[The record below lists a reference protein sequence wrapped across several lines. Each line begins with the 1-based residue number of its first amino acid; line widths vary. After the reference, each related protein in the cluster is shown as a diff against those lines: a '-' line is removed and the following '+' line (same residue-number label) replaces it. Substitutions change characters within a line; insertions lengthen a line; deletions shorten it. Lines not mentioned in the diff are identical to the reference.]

1 MASRKSI
8 RSLEAAGPVAY
19 GRKWRGEQRMVI
31 KLTSKAFIDAP
42 EQFYDRA
49 RREHPVAPARIGPFK
64 FMALWRFEDC
74 QKVLKHPGISRNRG
88 KALGK
93 PPTDLPFAL
102 PLPKRLKPLVKS
114 MITEDDPNHRR
125 LRNLVRAQFTPQAIG
140 QLRGA
145 LEHHADR
152 LLAETGEGKP
162 FEVQSAL
169 SLPLSTHAIAAML
182 GVDDDVMPELKRA
195 LNTVSTGFSLWRI
208 GTLLFRDLPKSAAF
222 LEGVIAAK
230 RQRPGADLLSGLL
243 RPAQG
248 EASLTDEEALAM
260 TFLLLIAGFETTTHL
275 VSNGAH
281 ALLQHPSAL
290 AELREDPSLWPEA
303 IDEILRLYGPIHST
317 KPNFAAE
324 TITVRGVTIPR
335 GPPIMPMLGCANR
348 DPDAFEAPEAF
359 RIHRSHR
366 HHLAFG
372 YGPHYCLGAHLAK
385 LEAEVALRA
394 LFERY
399 PHLGLSEAHPAPKRA
414 TLPGWSR
421 YQALWLQPA

>member
-1 MASRKSI
+1 
-8 RSLEAAGPVAY
+8 
-19 GRKWRGEQRMVI
+19 MVI
-31 KLTSKAFIDAP
+31 NLASKAFIDAP
-42 EQFYDRA
+42 ERFYERA

-74 QKVLKHPGISRNRG
+74 QRVLKHPGISRNRG

-93 PPTDLPFAL
+93 PATDLPFAL

-152 LLAETGEGKP
+152 LLAKTGEGEP

-169 SLPLSTHAIAAML
+169 SLPLSTHAIATML
-182 GVDDDVMPELKRA
+182 GVDDGVMPELKRA

-222 LEGVIAAK
+222 LEGVITAK
-230 RQRPGADLLSGLL
+230 RQQPGADLLSGLL
-243 RPAQG
+243 MPAQG
-248 EASLTDEEALAM
+248 EAPLSDEEALAM
-260 TFLLLIAGFETTTHL
+260 TFLLMIAGFETTTHL

-281 ALLQHPSAL
+281 ALLQHPGAL

-303 IDEILRLYGPIHST
+303 VDEILRLYGPIHST

-324 TITVRGVTIPR
+324 PITVRGITIHR
-335 GPPIMPMLGCANR
+335 GTPIMPMLGCANR

-359 RIHRSHR
+359 RIHRPHR

-394 LFERY
+394 LFQRY
-399 PHLGLSEAHPAPKRA
+399 PRLGLSEAHPPPQRA

>member
-1 MASRKSI
+1 
-8 RSLEAAGPVAY
+8 
-19 GRKWRGEQRMVI
+19 MVI
-31 KLTSKAFIDAP
+31 NLASKAFIDAP
-42 EQFYDRA
+42 EQFYERA
-49 RREHPVAPARIGPFK
+49 RQEHPVAPARIGPFK

-88 KALGK
+88 TALGK
-93 PPTDLPFAL
+93 PATDLPFAL

-324 TITVRGVTIPR
+324 PIALRGVTIAR
-335 GPPIMPMLGCANR
+335 GTPIMPMLGCANR
-348 DPDAFEAPEAF
+348 DPDAFEAPEEF
-359 RIHRSHR
+359 RIHRPHR

-394 LFERY
+394 LFTRY
-399 PHLGLSEAHPAPKRA
+399 PGLTLSANHGAPQRA
-414 TLPGWSR
+414 SLPGWSR
-421 YQALWLQPA
+421 YQALWVEA

>member
-1 MASRKSI
+1 
-8 RSLEAAGPVAY
+8 
-19 GRKWRGEQRMVI
+19 MVI
-31 KLTSKAFIDAP
+31 NLASKAFIDAP
-42 EQFYDRA
+42 ERFYERA
-49 RREHPVAPARIGPFK
+49 RQEHPVAPARIGPFK

-74 QKVLKHPGISRNRG
+74 QRVLKHPGISRNRG

-125 LRNLVRAQFTPQAIG
+125 LRNRVRAQFTPQAIG

-145 LEHHADR
+145 LGHHADR

-169 SLPLSTHAIAAML
+169 SLPLSTHAIATML

-222 LEGVIAAK
+222 LESVIAAK
-230 RQRPGADLLSGLL
+230 RQLPGPDLLSGLL
-243 RPAQG
+243 MPAQG
-248 EASLTDEEALAM
+248 EAPLSDEEALAM
-260 TFLLLIAGFETTTHL
+260 TFLLMIAGFETTTHL

-290 AELREDPSLWPEA
+290 AELREDPTLWPEA

-324 TITVRGVTIPR
+324 PITVRGITLSR
-335 GPPIMPMLGCANR
+335 GTPIMPMLGCANR

-359 RIHRSHR
+359 RIHRPHR

-385 LEAEVALRA
+385 LEAEIALRT

-399 PHLGLSEAHPAPKRA
+399 PRLGLSKAHPPPQRA

-421 YQALWLQPA
+421 YQALWLQAAP

>member
-1 MASRKSI
+1 
-8 RSLEAAGPVAY
+8 
-19 GRKWRGEQRMVI
+19 MVI
-31 KLTSKAFIDAP
+31 NLASKAFIDAP
-42 EQFYDRA
+42 EKFYERA

-74 QKVLKHPGISRNRG
+74 QRVLKHPGISRNRG

-93 PPTDLPFAL
+93 PATDLPFGF

-145 LEHHADR
+145 LEHHAHR

-169 SLPLSTHAIAAML
+169 SLPLSTHAIATML
-182 GVDDDVMPELKRA
+182 GVDDGVMPELKRA
-195 LNTVSTGFSLWRI
+195 LNTVSTGISLWRI

-222 LEGVIAAK
+222 LEGVITAK
-230 RQRPGADLLSGLL
+230 RQQPGADLLSGLL
-243 RPAQG
+243 MPAQG
-248 EASLTDEEALAM
+248 EAPLSDEEALAM
-260 TFLLLIAGFETTTHL
+260 TFLLMIAGFETTTHL

-281 ALLQHPSAL
+281 ALLQHPGAL
-290 AELREDPSLWPEA
+290 AELRENPTLWPEA

-324 TITVRGVTIPR
+324 PITVRGITLPR
-335 GPPIMPMLGCANR
+335 GTPIMPMLGCANR
-348 DPDAFEAPEAF
+348 DPDAFEDPEAF
-359 RIHRSHR
+359 RIHRPHR

-399 PHLGLSEAHPAPKRA
+399 PRLGLSTAHPPPERA
-414 TLPGWSR
+414 TLPGWAR
-421 YQALWLQPA
+421 YKALWLQPA

>member
-1 MASRKSI
+1 
-8 RSLEAAGPVAY
+8 
-19 GRKWRGEQRMVI
+19 MVI
-31 KLTSKAFIDAP
+31 NLASKAFINAP

-74 QKVLKHPGISRNRG
+74 QALLKHPGISRNRG
-88 KALGK
+88 TALGK
-93 PPTDLPFAL
+93 APTDLPFAL

-125 LRNLVRAQFTPQAIG
+125 LRNLVRGQFTPQAINT
-140 QLRGA
+140 LRGA
-145 LEHHADR
+145 LEHHAQR
-152 LLAETGEGKP
+152 LLAETREGEP

-169 SLPLSTHAIAAML
+169 SLPLSTHAIATML
-182 GVDDDVMPELKRA
+182 GVDDAVMPELKRA
-195 LNTVSTGFSLWRI
+195 LNTVSSGFSLWRI
-208 GTLLFRDLPKSAAF
+208 GALLFRDLPKSAAF

-230 RQRPGADLLSGLL
+230 RQHPGADLLSGLL
-243 RPAQG
+243 MPTEG
-248 EASLTDEEALAM
+248 EAPLSDEEALAM

-275 VSNGAH
+275 VSNGTH
-281 ALLQHPSAL
+281 ALIHHPKAL
-290 AELREDPSLWPEA
+290 AALREDPNLWPEA

-324 TITVRGVTIPR
+324 PITLRGVTIPR
-335 GPPIMPMLGCANR
+335 GTPIMPMLGCANR
-348 DPDAFEAPEAF
+348 DPDAFEAPEEF
-359 RIHRSHR
+359 RIHRPHR

-394 LFERY
+394 LFQRY
-399 PHLGLSEAHPAPKRA
+399 PRLALSEAYGPPQRA

-421 YQALWLQPA
+421 YQALWVDAGAPSRPQNKVLE

>member
-1 MASRKSI
+1 
-8 RSLEAAGPVAY
+8 
-19 GRKWRGEQRMVI
+19 MVI
-31 KLTSKAFIDAP
+31 NLASKAFIDAP
-42 EQFYDRA
+42 ERFYERA

-74 QKVLKHPGISRNRG
+74 QRVLKHPGISRNRG

-152 LLAETGEGKP
+152 LLAKTGEGEP

-169 SLPLSTHAIAAML
+169 SLPLSTHAIATML
-182 GVDDDVMPELKRA
+182 GVDDGVMPELKRA

-222 LEGVIAAK
+222 LEGVITAK
-230 RQRPGADLLSGLL
+230 RQQPGADLLSGLL
-243 RPAQG
+243 MPAQG
-248 EASLTDEEALAM
+248 EAPLSDEEALAM
-260 TFLLLIAGFETTTHL
+260 TFLLMIAGFETTTHL

-281 ALLQHPSAL
+281 ALLQHPGAL

-303 IDEILRLYGPIHST
+303 VDEILRLYGPIHST

-324 TITVRGVTIPR
+324 PITVRGITLPR
-335 GPPIMPMLGCANR
+335 GTPIMPMLGCANR

-359 RIHRSHR
+359 RIHRPHR

-394 LFERY
+394 LFQRY
-399 PHLGLSEAHPAPKRA
+399 PRLGLSEAHPPPQRA

>member
-1 MASRKSI
+1 
-8 RSLEAAGPVAY
+8 
-19 GRKWRGEQRMVI
+19 MVI
-31 KLTSKAFIDAP
+31 NLASKAFIDAP
-42 EQFYDRA
+42 EQFYERA
-49 RREHPVAPARIGPFK
+49 RQEHPVAPARIGPFK

-88 KALGK
+88 TALGK
-93 PPTDLPFAL
+93 PATDLPFAL

-324 TITVRGVTIPR
+324 PIALRGVTIAR
-335 GPPIMPMLGCANR
+335 GTPIMPMLGCANR
-348 DPDAFEAPEAF
+348 DPDAFEAPEEF
-359 RIHRSHR
+359 LIHRPHR

-394 LFERY
+394 LFTRY
-399 PHLGLSEAHPAPKRA
+399 PGLTLSANHGAPQRA
-414 TLPGWSR
+414 SLPGWSR
-421 YQALWLQPA
+421 YQALWVEA